1 MPMSTI
7 ENTGQMVSFHVL
19 SRQNLPSLWHSHL
32 HVDSWCPRN
41 SSSSASSANSA
52 TASKSILSWCLNRRK
67 NSFYNRGAFGV
78 GQSTNWFPPGFFQV
92 WIFGVGCFMF
102 KHPHDETIEK
112 IEHFEAVLNFS
123 VVTFFFG
130 NGSFSK
136 KHRWTSQICQR
147 SADFILRRDWYVG
160 PFAIKHPNSWSC
172 RISTFWLK
180 NVDKHIPNQT
190 CRVIHHPLSY
200 PTSSASVPRIMSN
213 QYTQQPISAIAQ
225 KWAFSTKQQDL
236 LKDWRKQMI
245 GHGIGLVTG
254 CHLTWDTWTP
264 WLGLWFWRNVE
275 TPKKNLTMYRSYK
288 HIDSSLAPVLSFL
301 QDR

>member
-123 VVTFFFG
+123 VVTFFLATALFLKNTGERLKYVKDRQISSCAGIDMLDHLPSNIRTVGAVEFQHFG
-130 NGSFSK
+130 WKMWTN
-136 KHRWTSQICQR
+136 TSQTKPAELYITPCHTRPLLHQYPV
-147 SADFILRRDWYVG
+147 SW
-160 PFAIKHPNSWSC
+160 AINTPNS
-172 RISTFWLK
+172 
-180 NVDKHIPNQT
+180 Q
-190 CRVIHHPLSY
+190 
-200 PTSSASVPRIMSN
+200 
-213 QYTQQPISAIAQ
+213 
-225 KWAFSTKQQDL
+225 
-236 LKDWRKQMI
+236 
-245 GHGIGLVTG
+245 
-254 CHLTWDTWTP
+254 
-264 WLGLWFWRNVE
+264 
-275 TPKKNLTMYRSYK
+275 
-288 HIDSSLAPVLSFL
+288 SLP
-301 QDR
+301 

>member
-92 WIFGVGCFMF
+92 WIFGGGCFMF
-102 KHPHDETIEK
+102 KHPHEETIEK
-112 IEHFEAVLNFS
+112 IERFEAVLNFS
-123 VVTFFFG
+123 VVI
-130 NGSFSK
+130 SFLATALFLK

-147 SADFILRRDWYVG
+147 SADFILRQDLYVG
-160 PFAIKHPNSWSC
+160 PFAIKHPNNISVEKC
-172 RISTFWLK
+172 RISARPKPNLQSYTSPLVIPKLFCISTPYHEQSIHPTAKLCHSAVWGFCNQAARFAQGLEETNDWTRHWPCHWLPF
-180 NVDKHIPNQT
+180 N
-190 CRVIHHPLSY
+190 
-200 PTSSASVPRIMSN
+200 M
-213 QYTQQPISAIAQ
+213 
-225 KWAFSTKQQDL
+225 
-236 LKDWRKQMI
+236 
-245 GHGIGLVTG
+245 GH
-254 CHLTWDTWTP
+254 
-264 WLGLWFWRNVE
+264 
-275 TPKKNLTMYRSYK
+275 
-288 HIDSSLAPVLSFL
+288 LAPWPVILKESWDSKKISRCTGATKIL
-301 QDR
+301 THPWHQC